1 MKLPIRI
8 YVMKLKYHVLIMSV
22 LFWLVACAPTIKA
35 PPISDKTAKA
45 EALFKQAEKLFN
57 VKAYTDALKVFEE
70 YLVKYPDQPLAD
82 AALMKMASIYG
93 ALGRDEAKLNVYQ
106 RLVKEYPKSRF
117 VPDAM
122 LEILSTYF
130 HEGRYKD
137 VILQAA
143 DILERTNSKQHIF
156 QTYVYLADTYI
167 AMDAPKDAVY
177 FINIAY
183 HKAPSNGKGAYS
195 CQTEICHKPAK
206 NRRHFVPIDA
216 NG

>member
-1 MKLPIRI
+1 MTLPIRI

-45 EALFKQAEKLFN
+45 EALFKQADQLLDA
-57 VKAYTDALKVFEE
+57 KAYADALKVFDE
-70 YLVKYPDQPLAD
+70 YLAKYPDQPLAD
-82 AALMKMASIYG
+82 KALMNMGKIYG
-93 ALGRDEAKLNVYQ
+93 ALGRDKAKLDVYQ
-106 RLVKEYPKSRF
+106 RLEKEYPKSRF

-167 AMDAPKDAVY
+167 AMGAPKDAVY

-183 HKAPSNGKGAYS
+183 LKAPSKEKERIRIKLKS
-195 CQTEICHKPAK
+195 VITQLKTEDILSL
-206 NRRHFVPIDA
+206 IDA